1 VTSFLVVGVLA
12 TNEDLAQRDATNMQ
26 WQRVLSVSS
35 NKIGDALM
43 MLRYGPAALKA
54 YRAGLEIRETL
65 TKHDP
70 TNIQW

>member
-1 VTSFLVVGVLA
+1 MLA
-12 TNEDLAQRDATNMQ
+12 TNEDLAQRDAAKTQ

-54 YRAGLEIRETL
+54 YWADLENRETL

-70 TNIQW
+70 TNIQWQVYLEIS

>member
-1 VTSFLVVGVLA
+1 VLA

-54 YRAGLEIRETL
+54 
-65 TKHDP
+65 
-70 TNIQW
+70 